1 MLKIKVI
8 EKHKPSNKTLELF
21 NSTNLNYTITNGY
34 TQIIEKT
41 NIKQVF
47 PIIYNINNLTIYE
60 FPNEYTKK
68 PYYVVEYN
76 MTYELD
82 EMLKTIHNKF

>member
-8 EKHKPSNKTLELF
+8 EKHKPSNKILELF

-47 PIIYNINNLTIYE
+47 PINNLTIYE
-60 FPNEYTKK
+60 FPNEYIKK
-68 PYYVVEYN
+68 PYYVVEHN
-76 MTYELD
+76 MTYALVEIKQIID
-82 EMLKTIHNKF
+82 NKY

>member
-8 EKHKPSNKTLELF
+8 EKHRPSNKVLELF

-34 TQIIEKT
+34 TQVIERT

-47 PIIYNINNLTIYE
+47 PIVYKINNLTIYE
-60 FPNEYTKK
+60 FPKEYAKK
-68 PYYVVEYN
+68 PYYVVEHN
-76 MTYELD
+76 MTYNLD
-82 EMLKTIHNKF
+82 EIKQTIYNKY

>member
-8 EKHKPSNKTLELF
+8 EKHRPSNKVLELF

-34 TQIIEKT
+34 TQVIERT

-47 PIIYNINNLTIYE
+47 PIVYKINDLIIYE
-60 FPNEYTKK
+60 FPKEYVKKQFYIVKTKISYNFNE
-68 PYYVVEYN
+68 
-76 MTYELD
+76 
-82 EMLKTIHNKF
+82 LKDYLFNS

>member
-8 EKHKPSNKTLELF
+8 EKHRPSNKVSGLF

-34 TQIIEKT
+34 TQIIERT

-47 PIIYNINNLTIYE
+47 PIVYKINNLTIYE
-60 FPNEYTKK
+60 FSKEYTRKQFYIVDNK
-68 PYYVVEYN
+68 I
-76 MTYELD
+76 TCDLHELKD
-82 EMLKTIHNKF
+82 YLVKH

>member
-8 EKHKPSNKTLELF
+8 ERHKPYNKVLELF

-34 TQIIEKT
+34 TQVIERT

-47 PIIYNINNLTIYE
+47 PIVYKINNLTIYE
-60 FPNEYTKK
+60 FPKEYARKQFYIVDNKITCDLL
-68 PYYVVEYN
+68 
-76 MTYELD
+76 ELKD
-82 EMLKTIHNKF
+82 YLVNR

>member
-8 EKHKPSNKTLELF
+8 EKHKPSNKVLELF

-34 TQIIEKT
+34 TQVIERT

-47 PIIYNINNLTIYE
+47 PIVYKINNLTIYE
-60 FPNEYTKK
+60 FPKEYTRKQFYIVDNK
-68 PYYVVEYN
+68 ITCDLP
-76 MTYELD
+76 D
-82 EMLKTIHNKF
+82 LKDYLVNH

>member
-8 EKHKPSNKTLELF
+8 ERHKPSNKILELF

-34 TQIIEKT
+34 TQVIERT

-47 PIIYNINNLTIYE
+47 PIVYMINNLTIYE
-60 FPNEYTKK
+60 FPKEYTRKQFYIVDNK
-68 PYYVVEYN
+68 ITCDLPN
-76 MTYELD
+76 
-82 EMLKTIHNKF
+82 LKDYLVNN

>member
-8 EKHKPSNKTLELF
+8 ERHKPSNKVLELF

-34 TQIIEKT
+34 TQVIERT

-47 PIIYNINNLTIYE
+47 PIVYKINNLTIYE
-60 FPNEYTKK
+60 FPKEYARKQFYIVDNKITCDLL
-68 PYYVVEYN
+68 
-76 MTYELD
+76 ELKD
-82 EMLKTIHNKF
+82 YLVNR

>member
-8 EKHKPSNKTLELF
+8 ERHKPSNKVLELF

-34 TQIIEKT
+34 TQVIERT

-47 PIIYNINNLTIYE
+47 PIVYKINNLTIYE
-60 FPNEYTKK
+60 FPKEYARKQFYIVDNKITCDLL
-68 PYYVVEYN
+68 
-76 MTYELD
+76 ELKD
-82 EMLKTIHNKF
+82 YLVNH

>member
-8 EKHKPSNKTLELF
+8 ERHRPSNKVLELF

-34 TQIIEKT
+34 TQVIERT

-47 PIIYNINNLTIYE
+47 PIVYKINNLTIYE
-60 FPNEYTKK
+60 FPKEYARKQFYIVDNKITCDLL
-68 PYYVVEYN
+68 
-76 MTYELD
+76 ELKD
-82 EMLKTIHNKF
+82 YLVNH

>member
-8 EKHKPSNKTLELF
+8 EKHRPSNKVLKLF

-34 TQIIEKT
+34 TQVIERT

-47 PIIYNINNLTIYE
+47 PIVYKINNLTIYE
-60 FPNEYTKK
+60 FPKEYTRKQFYIVDNK
-68 PYYVVEYN
+68 ITCDLP
-76 MTYELD
+76 D
-82 EMLKTIHNKF
+82 LKDYLVNH